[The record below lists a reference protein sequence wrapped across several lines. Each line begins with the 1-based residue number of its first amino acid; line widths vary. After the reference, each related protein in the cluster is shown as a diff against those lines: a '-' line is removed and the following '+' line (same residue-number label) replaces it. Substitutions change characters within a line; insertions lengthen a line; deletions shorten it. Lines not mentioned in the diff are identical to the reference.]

1 MFCLVSLLLS
11 MLLILPADL
20 DPDPGDPGEAVVSAS
35 QKAGWEDTS
44 EPEDVVSASQKTG
57 WEDTSDPGEDVV
69 SASQKTGWE
78 DTSDPQARRTS
89 AGQHS
94 IAATAGLALTHCFI
108 ESYDDPPCS
117 R

>member
-1 MFCLVSLLLS
+1 

-35 QKAGWEDTS
+35 QKTGWEDTS
-44 EPEDVVSASQKTG
+44 EP
-57 WEDTSDPGEDVV
+57 EDVV